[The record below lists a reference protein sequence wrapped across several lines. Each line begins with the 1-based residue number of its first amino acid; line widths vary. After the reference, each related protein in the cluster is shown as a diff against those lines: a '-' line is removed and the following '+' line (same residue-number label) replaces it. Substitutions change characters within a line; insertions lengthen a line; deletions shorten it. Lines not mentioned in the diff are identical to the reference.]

1 MCTSTQVVDS
11 QAVTVARRT
20 VDWSNSVQRLVQ
32 RLPRYLWQLKW
43 LDRMRLPQVID
54 SDVASTGKLWY
65 HMQYTDGKPQP
76 LKILSDNADC
86 ATQSLHGV

>member
-1 MCTSTQVVDS
+1 
-11 QAVTVARRT
+11 
-20 VDWSNSVQRLVQ
+20 
-32 RLPRYLWQLKW
+32 
-43 LDRMRLPQVID
+43 MRLPQVID

-86 ATQSLHGV
+86 ATQVSTWSLTSLLFAVQQWRFASLLG